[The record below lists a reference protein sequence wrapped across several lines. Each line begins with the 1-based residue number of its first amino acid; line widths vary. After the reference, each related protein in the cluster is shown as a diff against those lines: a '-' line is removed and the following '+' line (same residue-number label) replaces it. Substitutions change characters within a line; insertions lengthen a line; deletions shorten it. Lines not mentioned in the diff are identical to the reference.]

1 METDNII
8 LEHLRAIRADIAV
21 IKNGVRELRD
31 EFIATRLR
39 EHARDSD
46 LVTHTQ
52 QIARLEVDVERI
64 KRRLELVE
72 D

>member
-8 LEHLRAIRADIAV
+8 LQHLRAIRADIAV

-31 EFIATRLR
+31 EFIATHLR

-46 LVTHTQ
+46 FATHTQ
-52 QIARLEVDVERI
+52 QIARLQVDVDRI
-64 KRRLELVE
+64 KRRLELV
-72 D
+72 DD

>member
-8 LEHLRAIRADIAV
+8 LEHLRDIRADLAELKAGQRDI
-21 IKNGVRELRD
+21 VRHVVSLRS
-31 EFIATRLR
+31 R
-39 EHARDSD
+39 EHAQDGD

-52 QIARLEVDVERI
+52 QIARLEIEVDRI
-64 KRRLELVE
+64 KRRLDLV